1 MRIPTELKTISN
13 HEAIGYGCIKGF
25 TEGDAGNAVARGNG
39 SLLLPL
45 LYIVVIVVVAFQR

>member
-25 TEGDAGNAVARGNG
+25 TEGDAGNAVVRGNG